1 MKNNFKKILCILC
14 ACAVLFSAFST
25 VVLAAYPSGI
35 TAENCAAA
43 LTGTDALVNNA
54 VPALTGQTLEQ
65 LLKGMLYNSDTLSSL
80 LKGFYASMQQS
91 SSEIGLLG
99 IDTSVGAV
107 AAGLTAYPEVYAAL
121 SDASDWNGVD
131 LNGVDWGVTD
141 RESFADALGCSLSP
155 LNNILYMLLCGG
167 DFKLASFITIK
178 GNANGYEKGIVP
190 ILKAAGCENFM
201 SQSEFTAAADENKNS
216 MVTNILLPVLAKLEN
231 SLDTPAA
238 ELTAMLTNLA
248 YFNECGGF
256 KSSMQ
261 ALLSPV
267 LDNPLVEIAVFL
279 KILNLDETFDL
290 NSMVNNIIS
299 QAPADSG
306 ITVPEVDLHALAACG
321 TVSGT
326 TFTADLPAAYC
337 EILRW
342 LAQTLKLNGEKL
354 PAVLAQNGEVA
365 LPAGMLNSF
374 LAKDTD
380 ELTAALIRLFDPAD
394 LPAPAAMVYPAH
406 TPLTVTYTPNLTKEN
421 YDKVLDEIDGI
432 LDQLVK
438 DSFGYSSVYS
448 FLACSVYTNENVNSL
463 LTGLYGELEKQG
475 LADTLKLLGMDI
487 TPAGVAAKLTEGGY
501 SDARSALKKAEKW
514 SSVKLGGVSW
524 NFYDGSRVGFENALT
539 AALRP
544 LFPALRLVL
553 SGEDLVILG
562 GIKLKGGDGYN
573 TAIIPVLEALG
584 CDADSIPDYKQY
596 RKYYDTDGVVKE
608 ILEPVFD
615 LLDDV
620 FDRPVYTL
628 TGILPNIMYFLN
640 SGSLEKC
647 LENLMLPLT
656 ALAETFSVDMGAL
669 GNAASLTEKLD
680 VSALTESLTK
690 DLGIKLA
697 KFDINTLSGYGIATK
712 LKSKTVLDGKNTER
726 TYIEADKTAVL
737 MVLLRFLAE
746 TLQTPG
752 NENLLAG
759 SMGGDG
765 AMAQYSGSIF
775 KELEGMSPDELIEWL
790 YNLLFK
796 ERAKVVIE
804 EGDDYTPHI
813 IFQKQEKDYTVVK
826 VVGGVAAF
834 ELVLG
839 IILYLNRK
847 KMFYA

>member
-25 VVLAAYPSGI
+25 AVLAAYPAGI

-65 LLKGMLYNSDTLSSL
+65 LLKGMLYSSGTLSSL

-91 SSEIGLLG
+91 SAEISLLG

-107 AAGLTAYPEVYAAL
+107 AQGLTAYPEVYEAL
-121 SDASDWNGVD
+121 SNASDWNSVD
-131 LNGVDWGVTD
+131 LNGADWGVTD
-141 RESFADALGCSLSP
+141 REGFADALGCSLSP

-167 DFKLASFITIK
+167 DYKLGSFITIN
-178 GNANGYEKGIVP
+178 GNPNGYEKGIVP

-201 SQSEFTAAADENKNS
+201 SQSLFTAAAGENKSS
-216 MVTNILLPVLAKLEN
+216 MVANIVLPVLTKLEA
-231 SLDTPAA
+231 SLDKPAT

-261 ALLSPV
+261 ALLAPV

-290 NSMVNNIIS
+290 NNMVNTIIS

-306 ITVPEVDLHALAACG
+306 IILPEVDLHALAACG
-321 TVSGT
+321 TVSGS

-342 LAQTLKLNGEKL
+342 LAQTLKLNGEAL
-354 PAVLAQNGEVA
+354 PAVLAQNGEVM
-365 LPAGMLNSF
+365 LPAGMLNTF

-394 LPAPAAMVYPAH
+394 LPAPAAMIYPAH

-448 FLACSVYTNENVNSL
+448 YLASSVYTNRNINSL
-463 LTGLYGELEKQG
+463 LIGLYGELEKQG

-487 TPAGVAAKLTEGGY
+487 TPAGVAAKLTESDY

-514 SSVKLGGVSW
+514 SDVKTNGVSW
-524 NFYDGSRVGFENALT
+524 NFYNGSRTGFENALT
-539 AALRP
+539 AVLRP

-553 SGEDLVILG
+553 SGEDLVIFG

-584 CDADSIPDYKQY
+584 CDSDSIQTYEQY
-596 RKYYDTDGVVKE
+596 RKSSDSDGVIKG
-608 ILEPVFD
+608 ILAPVFD

-620 FDRPVYTL
+620 FERPVYTL

-656 ALAETFSVDMGAL
+656 ALAETFSIDMGAL
-669 GNAASLTEKLD
+669 GDTSALTEKLD
-680 VSALTESLTK
+680 ITALTDSLTAN
-690 DLGIKLA
+690 LGIKLA
-697 KFDINTLSGYGIATK
+697 KFDINTLSGYGTAKK
-712 LKSKTVLDGKNTER
+712 LQSKTVLGGKNTER
-726 TYIEADKTAVL
+726 NYIEADKTAVL

-775 KELEGMSPDELIEWL
+775 KELEGMTPDELIEWL

-796 ERAKVVIE
+796 ERVKVVIE
-804 EGDDYTPHI
+804 KDDDYTPRI
-813 IFQKQEKDYTVVK
+813 KFEKQEKDYTVLK
-826 VVGGVAAF
+826 IAGGVAAF

-839 IILYLNRK
+839 IVLYLNRK

>member
-1 MKNNFKKILCILC
+1 MKKTIKKILCIIC

-25 VVLAAYPSGI
+25 AVFAAYPSGI
-35 TAENCAAA
+35 TAENCAVA
-43 LTGTDALVNNA
+43 LKGTDALVNNA
-54 VPALTGQTLEQ
+54 VPALTGQTLES

-91 SSEIGLLG
+91 SSEISLLG
-99 IDTSVGAV
+99 IDTSVSAV
-107 AAGLTAYPEVYAAL
+107 AAGLTEYPEVCAAL
-121 SDASDWNGVD
+121 SGASDWNGVD

-141 RESFADALGCSLSP
+141 REGFAKAVGCSFSP
-155 LNNILYMLLCGG
+155 LNGILYMLLCGG
-167 DFKLASFITIK
+167 SYKLASLITIK
-178 GNANGYEKGIVP
+178 GNANGYQNGIVP
-190 ILKAAGCENFM
+190 ILKAAGCEDFM
-201 SQSEFTAAADENKNS
+201 PQSDFTAAAAENKNS
-216 MVTNILLPVLAKLEN
+216 MVANILLPVLTKLEN
-231 SLDTPAA
+231 SLDEPAT

-267 LDNPLVEIAVFL
+267 LDNKLVEIAVFL

-290 NSMVNNIIS
+290 NNMVNNIIS

-342 LAQTLKLNGEKL
+342 LCELLKLNSAKL
-354 PAVLAQNGEVA
+354 PELLAQGEGMK
-365 LPAGMLNSF
+365 LPEGMLDSF

-380 ELTAALIRLFDPAD
+380 KLTAAVIRLFDPAD

-406 TPLTVTYTPNLTKEN
+406 TPLTVAYTPNLTKEN

-448 FLACSVYTNENVNSL
+448 FLASSVYTNENINTL
-463 LTGLYGELEKQG
+463 LISVYGEIEKQG
-475 LADTLKLLGMDI
+475 FADALKLLGMDI
-487 TPAGVAAKLTEGGY
+487 SPAGVAAKLTEGGY
-501 SDARSALKKAEKW
+501 SDARSTLKKAGKW
-514 SSVKLGGVSW
+514 SDVKMNGVSW
-524 NFYDGSRVGFENALT
+524 NFYNGSRVGFENALT
-539 AALRP
+539 AVLRP
-544 LFPALRLVL
+544 LFPALRMMLA
-553 SGEDLVILG
+553 GEDLVILG

-573 TAIIPVLEALG
+573 TAVIPLLEALG
-584 CDADSIPDYKQY
+584 CDEDSIPAYEQY
-596 RKYYDTDGVVKE
+596 RRYYDTDGVIKE
-608 ILEPVFD
+608 ILMPVFD
-615 LLDDV
+615 LLDEV
-620 FDRPVYTL
+620 FERPVYTL

-640 SGSLEKC
+640 SGSVEKC
-647 LENLMLPLT
+647 LENLLLPLT
-656 ALAETFSVDMGAL
+656 ALADTFSMDMGAL
-669 GNAASLTEKLD
+669 GDTSALTEKLD
-680 VSALTESLTK
+680 VSALAGSLTA
-690 DLGIKLA
+690 DLGLKLA
-697 KFDINTLSGYGIATK
+697 KFDINSLSGYGTAKK
-712 LKSKTVLDGKNTER
+712 LKSKTVLDGKNAER

-737 MVLLRFLAE
+737 MVLLRFIAE

-759 SMGGDG
+759 SMGGEG
-765 AMAQYSGSIF
+765 AMAQYSSGIF
-775 KELEGMSPDELIEWL
+775 KELEGMTPDELIEWL

-804 EGDDYTPHI
+804 KDDDYTPHI
-813 IFQKQEKDYTVVK
+813 VFQQQKKDYTVVK
-826 VVGGVAAF
+826 IAGGVAAF

-839 IILYLNRK
+839 IVLYLNRK